1 MKNKIEIEYM
11 TKIEKEFLS
20 EEEIEQLTIIRT
32 YKLNDANGEML
43 ID

>member
-1 MKNKIEIEYM
+1 MNKTKLEHI
-11 TKIEKEFLS
+11 TKIEKKFLS